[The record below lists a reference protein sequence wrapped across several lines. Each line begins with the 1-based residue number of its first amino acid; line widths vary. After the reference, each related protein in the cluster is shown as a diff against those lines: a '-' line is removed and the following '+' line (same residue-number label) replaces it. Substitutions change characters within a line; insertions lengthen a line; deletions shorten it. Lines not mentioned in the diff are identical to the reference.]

1 MVKGVRKDKLEMLLE
16 QQAEVERKKQ
26 DLDKNLNPLAAKI
39 ALETENRLRE
49 DNEYLGAAC
58 RLLLAEDKSLRARL
72 AKQAPK
78 VIETTKHKVKARNS
92 LMRQLGPLPE
102 PEHEPK
108 PVRPEAEYVRAT
120 GK

>member
-1 MVKGVRKDKLEMLLE
+1 MVKGARRDKLDILLE
-16 QQAEVERKKQ
+16 QQAEIERRRKE
-26 DLDKNLNPLAAKI
+26 LDKDLNPLAEKI
-39 ALETENRLRE
+39 AIETENRLRE

-58 RLLLAEDKSLRARL
+58 RLLLAEDKTLRVRL

-78 VIETTKHKVKARNS
+78 VVETAKHKVKARNS

-102 PEHEPK
+102 PEHEIRPT
-108 PVRPEAEYVRAT
+108 RPEVDFART